1 MAVIAVLVVVVV
13 YNLLIKANNTEL
25 RQDSEAISLQVE
37 KYFSPFERM
46 VKQLALDEDVQTIL
60 TTTKA
65 GQKMTENEVY
75 PAVLKKLVAVA
86 GLDTEN
92 IQGVF
97 TADLDSNASI
107 TSAGGISGDD
117 YDCTT
122 RTWYSCTQTGET
134 MLTKT
139 YVAASTGKTILSAVT
154 PVFDEKDTVVG
165 VVGIDVGLDTVMN
178 MMGNY
183 TIGANGYSMLLTSDG
198 TFVYHPNAD
207 LIDTMIQDMN
217 ISDSVSTA
225 ISNQLE
231 QLLKYKVNGEQK
243 MEDSKKQMAQ
253 MREAMDKIQESSK
266 QVVGV
271 IKAIKDIASQ
281 TNLLSLN
288 ASIEAARA
296 GEAGKGFAVVAGE
309 IGGLADESADAVN
322 TTRNLINVSLDETEK
337 GNTIVNDVI
346 ASLDNAVER
355 VRIANGMI
363 QETAQVADVQM
374 KSIDQIR
381 DGIRDMSQVVSDNS
395 AMAEETSATSE
406 ELAAQSVTLN
416 ELVQKFELE

>member
-1 MAVIAVLVVVVV
+1 M
-13 YNLLIKANNTEL
+13 
-25 RQDSEAISLQVE
+25 E
-37 KYFSPFERM
+37 KYFSTFERM
-46 VKQLALDEDVQTIL
+46 VEQLALDEDVQTIL

-134 MLTKT
+134 MMTKT

-183 TIGANGYSMLLTSDG
+183 TIGANGYSMLLTSDE

-225 ISNQLE
+225 ISNQSE

-243 MEDSKKQMAQ
+243 YGYIRPIGKERSAVLQ
-253 MREAMDKIQESSK
+253 MRVPM
-266 QVVGV
+266 
-271 IKAIKDIASQ
+271 
-281 TNLLSLN
+281 
-288 ASIEAARA
+288 R
-296 GEAGKGFAVVAGE
+296 
-309 IGGLADESADAVN
+309 
-322 TTRNLINVSLDETEK
+322 
-337 GNTIVNDVI
+337 
-346 ASLDNAVER
+346 
-355 VRIANGMI
+355 
-363 QETAQVADVQM
+363 
-374 KSIDQIR
+374 
-381 DGIRDMSQVVSDNS
+381 
-395 AMAEETSATSE
+395 
-406 ELAAQSVTLN
+406 
-416 ELVQKFELE
+416 

>member
-46 VKQLALDEDVQTIL
+46 VEQLALDEDVQTIL

-86 GLDTEN
+86 GLGTEN

-225 ISNQLE
+225 ISIQSE

-253 MREAMDKIQESSK
+253 MREAMDKIKESSK

-322 TTRNLINVSLDETEK
+322 TTRNLINVSLDEIEK

-363 QETAQVADVQM
+363 QKTAQVADVQM